1 VNYRHAFHAGNV
13 GDVLKHMVQIH
24 VLAHLRA
31 KDKPFAV
38 IDTHAGAGAYDL
50 AGDPATRT
58 GEWQAGLGRIEG
70 APDAPPMVRAYLD
83 AVAAVRAERGATIYP
98 GSPLVTA
105 GMLRPGDRLVAV
117 ERHPEDHA
125 ALAALFRRARGVT
138 VRDGDGYAAL
148 SALLPPPERRG
159 LILIDPPFE
168 DRAEAAAM
176 AAALR
181 RAHRRFPTGIYLL
194 WYPIVDPGAAAV
206 LHQLVE
212 ATGIPRVLVV
222 ELTTRPTT
230 TVAGLAG
237 CGLIVVNPPWRL
249 DEALADTLPWLA
261 ARLESTPGAGGWRVD
276 RLRGEG

>member
-1 VNYRHAFHAGNV
+1 MNYRHAFHAGNV

-50 AGDPATRT
+50 AGGSATRT
-58 GEWQAGLGRIEG
+58 GEWRTGLGRVQD
-70 APDAPPMVRAYLD
+70 APDTPPMVRAHLD
-83 AVAAVRAERGATIYP
+83 AVTAVRAERGTTIYP

-105 GMLRPGDRLVAV
+105 GMLRPGDRMVAV

-148 SALLPPPERRG
+148 EALLPPPERRG

-181 RAHRRFPTGIYLL
+181 RAHRRFATGIYIL
-194 WYPIVDPGAAAV
+194 WYPITDPGAVAV

-212 ATGIPRVLVV
+212 NTGIPRVLVA

-230 TVAGLAG
+230 TLAGLAG

-249 DEALADTLPWLA
+249 DTTLAETLPWLT
-261 ARLESTPGAGGWRVD
+261 ARLETTPGTGRWRVD
-276 RLRGEG
+276 WLRGEG